1 MDFREFRDRGI
12 LYARYFLLIFLVV
25 SELKRLAI
33 FNQKKK
39 KKYIFLYQF
48 DEKEDIFDLQKKI
61 ILIL

>member
-39 KKYIFLYQF
+39 KYIFLYQF